1 VRGVLPVLLILL
13 LGCSDTGLREAPP
26 PLWYGETDTWF
37 QEREDY
43 ADILLVVDNSGSMGD
58 EQDELSSSFEAF
70 VEFIERAET
79 HYHIGVVTTD
89 VDAEFAEYGEV
100 PGQLRGQPHF
110 ITPDTE
116 DAAAVFR
123 DAVRV
128 GVHGSGYER
137 GFEAARAALGP
148 ELLAADNEG
157 FYRDEALLTLVFV
170 SDEDDQSLD
179 GTGTY
184 LQHFRNMKGGDEDAV
199 LAHGL
204 IGLDE
209 ETWEPGP
216 CGAGDPYEG
225 GAVPAYRYADF
236 IEATGGIAG
245 PVCSGD
251 FTQMLFEMGR
261 ATTRVRDRFE
271 LSWIPRAETLA
282 VTMAV
287 PGTPEFIS
295 GGFDVPP
302 EGRDGEWS
310 WTVERDLDGWW
321 LRFDDPDSLPPPDT
335 RIQASY
341 ELAD

>member
-1 VRGVLPVLLILL
+1 MRGVLPVLLILL

-137 GFEAARAALGP
+137 GFEAARAAWGRSCWRRTTR
-148 ELLAADNEG
+148 A
-157 FYRDEALLTLVFV
+157 
-170 SDEDDQSLD
+170 S
-179 GTGTY
+179 TGT
-184 LQHFRNMKGGDEDAV
+184 R
-199 LAHGL
+199 
-204 IGLDE
+204 
-209 ETWEPGP
+209 P
-216 CGAGDPYEG
+216 CSRSSSCPTRTTRAS
-225 GAVPAYRYADF
+225 
-236 IEATGGIAG
+236 T
-245 PVCSGD
+245 
-251 FTQMLFEMGR
+251 GR
-261 ATTRVRDRFE
+261 APTCST
-271 LSWIPRAETLA
+271 S
-282 VTMAV
+282 
-287 PGTPEFIS
+287 GT
-295 GGFDVPP
+295 
-302 EGRDGEWS
+302 
-310 WTVERDLDGWW
+310 
-321 LRFDDPDSLPPPDT
+321 
-335 RIQASY
+335 
-341 ELAD
+341 